1 MVDLQELIET
11 VREQG
16 CVRLINGEEGIPR
29 KIEISPEGETVEV
42 STDSGTYDYDIEEIE
57 QIIFIG

>member
-16 CVRLINGEEGIPR
+16 CVRLKNGEEGIPR
-29 KIEISPEGETVEV
+29 KIEISPEAKTVEV
-42 STDSGTYDYDIEEIE
+42 STDSGTGDYDIEEIE
-57 QIIFIG
+57 EIIFIG